1 MCGLGHCRQG
11 SICEFS
17 SPAVSL
23 LLPVSGD
30 RGMHEDMTHS
40 VDSRPLCLSL
50 FGTFMLLNSM
60 VASDIAETFPSG
72 NEVLFGILLKFH

>member
-1 MCGLGHCRQG
+1 MDLDTAGRVPSVSSHHQLFHC
-11 SICEFS
+11 C
-17 SPAVSL
+17 SL
-23 LLPVSGD
+23 FLET
-30 RGMHEDMTHS
+30 GMHEDMTHS